1 MENKKRAVITGGS
14 GFIGTHLTRKLLEIG
29 TYDIVIIDLVPPKV
43 DGVQFVHAEIADLEK
58 IKPYLS
64 DSDVVIHLA
73 AMIGVDNC
81 RNNPEK
87 VRQVNYEDTKNL
99 IDFCAAN
106 NVKRFIFSSSSEIYG
121 NSTEIPY
128 REDGI
133 PQPISVYAQCK
144 LQIENYL
151 KTKAENMSVGIVRF
165 FNVYGPGQKDSFVVS
180 IFLKAALNHEPIN
193 IFGAGNQTRCFT
205 YVGDAASG
213 VARLVEYDQT
223 PYEIVNIGNPNE
235 LSIKDV
241 AELVLKK
248 ISQSKSVINYKTYGA
263 GEVRD
268 VSLEIDRRVPSIE
281 KARDLL
287 GFEAKTNLSDGMS
300 LILQAYAPVLSGQ
313 SISAGH

>member
-1 MENKKRAVITGGS
+1 MQNKKQVVITGGS
-14 GFIGTHLTRKLLEIG
+14 GFIGTHLTKKLLEIG
-29 TYDIVIIDLVPPKV
+29 KYEIVIIDLIPPKV
-43 DGVQFVHAEIADLEK
+43 DGVRFVQAEIADLEK
-58 IKPYLS
+58 IKSYLS
-64 DSDVVIHLA
+64 GSDVVIHLA
-73 AMIGVDNC
+73 AMVGVDNC

-99 IDFCAAN
+99 IDFCAIN

-151 KTKAENMSVGIVRF
+151 KTKTKPMGVGIVRF

-180 IFLKAALNHEPIN
+180 IFLKAAINNEPIN

-205 YVGDAASG
+205 YVGDAVEG
-213 VARLVEYDQT
+213 VANLVEYDKT

-235 LSIKDV
+235 VSIKEV
-241 AELVLKK
+241 AQLVLKNVP
-248 ISQSKSVINYKTYGA
+248 QSKSIINYKTYGD

-268 VSLEIDRRVPSIE
+268 ISLEIDRRVPSAE

-287 GFEAKTNLSDGMS
+287 GFQAKTDLDNGIS
-300 LILQAYAPVLSGQ
+300 LILQTYAATLPRQ
-313 SISAGH
+313 SISANR